1 MSIAIIRN
9 LAAGSLNE
17 YFDPNNPYTA
27 TFQYSYSTVAWT
39 APQTG
44 VYMFELSGAS
54 GGAGNNIS
62 GSGGTYVKSY
72 HRLKKGDI
80 YYITVGGAGTGKYRE
95 WNGPTE
101 SFYLPGGYNGGG
113 TGRYNSD
120 NNYSYSSYGGGGGAT
135 HVSKENGLLSATQDE
150 NNILCIAGGGGGG
163 GDCHILNGDQMSFAG
178 VAQPSSNGILGTGS
192 SYADSSG
199 NRKGAGG
206 GGLRGGISGYSGTSL
221 AASYESF
228 VQEVTYGARSGNG
241 VAIITRVA

>member
-9 LAAGSLNE
+9 LASGSLNE

-27 TFQYSYSTVAWT
+27 TFQYSGSSVAWEV
-39 APQTG
+39 PQTG

-54 GGAGNNIS
+54 GGTANGAS
-62 GSGGTYVKSY
+62 GASGTYIKSY

-80 YYITVGGAGTGKYRE
+80 YYITVGSAGAGKNRQ

-101 SFYLPGGYNGGG
+101 SFVLSGGYNGGG
-113 TGRYNSD
+113 NGYYNSG
-120 NNYSYSSYGGGGGAT
+120 NNYSYSAFGGGGGAT
-135 HVSKENGLLSATQDE
+135 HISKETGGLSATQDE
-150 NNILCIAGGGGGG
+150 TNILAVAGGGAGGG
-163 GDCHILNGDQMSFAG
+163 QWAWTDASGSIAG
-178 VAQPSSNGILGTGS
+178 SAQPSSNGILGTGS
-192 SYADSSG
+192 NYISNNN

-228 VQEVTYGARSGNG
+228 LQEVTYGANSGNG
-241 VAIITRVA
+241 VAVITRVA

>member
-9 LAAGSLNE
+9 LAGGSLNE

-27 TFQYSYSTVAWT
+27 TFQYSASSVAWEV
-39 APQTG
+39 PQTG

-54 GGAGNNIS
+54 GGTANGYS
-62 GSGGTYVKSY
+62 GAGGTYIKSY

-80 YYITVGGAGTGKYRE
+80 YYITVGSAGAGKTRQ

-101 SFYLPGGYNGGG
+101 SFYLSGGYNGGG
-113 TGRYNSD
+113 TGNYVSD
-120 NNYSYSSYGGGGGAT
+120 NNYSYYAFGGGGGAT
-135 HVSKENGLLSATQDE
+135 HISKETGGLSATQDE
-150 NNILCIAGGGGGG
+150 TNILAVAGGGAGGG
-163 GDCHILNGDQMSFAG
+163 QWTWINGPQGSIG
-178 VAQPSSNGILGTGS
+178 GSAQPSSNGILGTGS
-192 SYADSSG
+192 NYINNDN

-206 GGLRGGISGYSGTSL
+206 GGLRGGIPGYSGTSL
-221 AASYESF
+221 AASYGSF